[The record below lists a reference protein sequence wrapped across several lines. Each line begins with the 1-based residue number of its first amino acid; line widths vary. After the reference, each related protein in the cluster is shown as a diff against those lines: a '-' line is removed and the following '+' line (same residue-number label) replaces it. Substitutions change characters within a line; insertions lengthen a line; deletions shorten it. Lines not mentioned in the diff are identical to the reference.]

1 MNHMRVLIQG
11 NPFDVTGITKGFL
24 DWADM
29 EDERRSELTQRI
41 VPSIHQSV
49 PIRMKGTLLFLKPIC
64 VSFLENPWL
73 LPIAF
78 LVWFT
83 GRHPCPEDPHDY

>member
-1 MNHMRVLIQG
+1 M
-11 NPFDVTGITKGFL
+11 TGITKGFL
-24 DWADM
+24 YRADM

-49 PIRMKGTLLFLKPIC
+49 PIRMKGTLLFLLNRMSI
-64 VSFLENPWL
+64 SFLECPWL
-73 LPIAF
+73 LSITF

-83 GRHPCPEDPHDY
+83 GRPPVS